1 MEDKTK
7 TPLCQLPGI
16 CCHNF
21 CYVIFQDTVTQ
32 MSTWHCIATPLG
44 IQTVTKFALPK
55 SVPGQNAFTGLLN
68 SECSLAWF

>member
-21 CYVIFQDTVTQ
+21 YYVIFQDTVTQ
-32 MSTWHCIATPLG
+32 MSTWDSIAIPLG
-44 IQTVTKFALPK
+44 TQTVTKFALPK
-55 SVPGQNAFTGLLN
+55 NVSGQNAFTGLLN
-68 SECSLAWF
+68 SEHRLVSF